1 MMKLSEPFEVK
12 GGHPS
17 EYYARALR
25 AIGQDLAD
33 LFPQQ
38 LEIEYRGDSF
48 EVRVRCDRK
57 RLEKKKPQPL
67 KSGLR
72 NVFHKLATYQL
83 GKPSLATPSEE
94 AEIATFER
102 TYSPDDINRLDE
114 SALRRR
120 AQAGKIPDIRNL
132 GEALRTVGRII
143 DANEGRLIKVFR
155 DLNGIA
161 FEYVNKAGATC
172 KAEMTH
178 AELYKLQQQ
187 YYQKRSDSERVDLWK
202 GHE

>member
-1 MMKLSEPFEVK
+1 MKLSEPFKVK
-12 GGHPS
+12 SNEPS
-17 EYYARALR
+17 GYYACALR
-25 AIGQDLAD
+25 AIGQDLID
-33 LFPQQ
+33 LFPPQ
-38 LEIEYRGDSF
+38 LEIEYHGDSF
-48 EVRVRCDRK
+48 EARVRCDRK
-57 RLEKKKPQPL
+57 RLEKKNPQSH

-83 GKPSLATPSEE
+83 GKPSEE
-94 AEIATFER
+94 AEIATFEH

-114 SALRRR
+114 SGLRQR

-155 DLNGIA
+155 DLNRIA
-161 FEYVNKAGATC
+161 FEYVNKEGVTC

-187 YYQKRSDSERVDLWK
+187 YYQKRSDSESVDLWK